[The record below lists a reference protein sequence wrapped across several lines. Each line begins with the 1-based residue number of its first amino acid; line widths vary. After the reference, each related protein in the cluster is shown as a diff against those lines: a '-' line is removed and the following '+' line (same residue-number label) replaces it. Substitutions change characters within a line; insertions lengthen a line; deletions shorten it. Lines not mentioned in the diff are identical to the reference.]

1 MDKISTTKSASEPG
15 PDPTVFGTPKLTK
28 AKTKH
33 KISPLKLRK
42 ELVDKIA
49 NEEKNINKKIFKD
62 YFLYQHPSFL
72 VEDLYEVNQD
82 ENKITVNLVNDVL
95 IDLKN
100 DVSKK
105 EVPETENPD

>member
-1 MDKISTTKSASEPG
+1 M
-15 PDPTVFGTPKLTK
+15 
-28 AKTKH
+28 
-33 KISPLKLRK
+33 
-42 ELVDKIA
+42 
-49 NEEKNINKKIFKD
+49 
-62 YFLYQHPSFL
+62 YQHPSFL

-105 EVPETENPD
+105 EIPETENPD